1 MTTLGVELAGAL
13 SLALNRLRSWV
24 PAFAGMTPMV
34 LALALLAACADGT
47 GAFERGR
54 AAFEAGDMRA
64 ARVELMNALQADPA
78 NAAARLLKAR
88 IDLALGDGVAAEA
101 EVVRARQAG
110 TGVEETRHLL
120 AHARLLQG
128 DARGALSEVGEPT
141 GADAAYRARI
151 RARALAAL
159 GDGGAGAMF
168 DRAMALGPRDSEVF
182 ADVAIFRRNQGNI
195 AGALQAVDQAVAFGP
210 RNARALLLRGELTR
224 SQYGLAAALPWFDR
238 ALEVDPGYVDA
249 RLERAITYGDLGR
262 MQDMLADARE
272 AHRLS
277 GGVSNMAFYLQAVL
291 AARARDYELARAVY
305 NRTNGAFADRPSG
318 MLLESAIDFGM
329 GNVERAAQRL
339 ARLVAIQPGNR
350 RARRLLA
357 AARSR
362 MDDPAGVIAAIAPLA
377 VRPDADS
384 YSLTLMGRALAA
396 RDDAAGASAF
406 LARAAA
412 PPARSALDPLSPQD
426 FDALRRQA
434 MAEPG
439 NGPVQVRLISALL
452 ARGLGEEALARARQ
466 LQAANPGAPEVH
478 MLVGDA
484 LGTRGDFAGAAEQY
498 RRAANLAFSEPVALR
513 LIEALRR
520 SNQVPAADGVLTL
533 FLRQNPRNVP
543 AQIMAAARMMER
555 EEWAE
560 AIAVYEGLRRRIGN
574 NDATI
579 LNNLAWAYAETG
591 DFDRALPYARRAW
604 ALDRDNPAT
613 ADTLGWILYRGGSDP
628 LRGLA
633 LMEQAARGAPN
644 DAAIRRRLE
653 QARRG

>member
-1 MTTLGVELAGAL
+1 MRPALAFLLG
-13 SLALNRLRSWV
+13 
-24 PAFAGMTPMV
+24 
-34 LALALLAACADGT
+34 ALALLAACADSG

-78 NAAARLLKAR
+78 NASAWLLKAR
-88 IDLALGDGVAAEA
+88 VDLALGDGVAAEA

-128 DARGALSEVGEPT
+128 DPRGALNEVGEPT

-159 GDGGAGAMF
+159 GDSAAGAMF
-168 DRAMALGPRDSEVF
+168 DRAMALGPRDSDVF
-182 ADVAIFRRNQGNI
+182 ADVAIFRRASGNI
-195 AGALQAVDQAVAFGP
+195 AGALQAVDQAVAAGP
-210 RNARALLLRGELTR
+210 NNARALLLRGELTR
-224 SQYGLAAALPWFDR
+224 GQYGLAAALPWFDR
-238 ALEVDPGYVDA
+238 AIQIDPGYVDA

-262 MQDMLADARE
+262 MEDMLADARE

-277 GGVSNMAFYLQAVL
+277 GGANNMAYYLQAVL
-291 AARARDYELARAVY
+291 AARARDYELARSIF
-305 NRTNGAFADRPSG
+305 NRTNGAFAERPSG

-329 GNVERAAQRL
+329 GNVEQAATRL
-339 ARLVAIQPGNR
+339 TRLIAMQPGNR

-357 AARSR
+357 ASRWR
-362 MDDPAGVIAAIAPLA
+362 MDDPAGVIAALEPLVA
-377 VRPDADS
+377 RPDADS
-384 YSLTLMGRALAA
+384 YSLTLMGRALA
-396 RDDAAGASAF
+396 RRGDAAGASAY

-412 PPARSALDPLSPQD
+412 PTPARSALDPLAPEE

-434 MAEPG
+434 EAEPG

-452 ARGLGEEALARARQ
+452 ARGLGGEALDRARR

-484 LGTRGDFAGAAEQY
+484 LGTRGDFAGAVEQY

-520 SNQVPAADGVLTL
+520 SGQLDAADGVLAL
-533 FLRQNPRNVP
+533 FLQQNPRNVP
-543 AQIMAAARMMER
+543 AQIMVAARMMAR

-560 AIAVYEGLRRRIGN
+560 AIEVYEGLRRRLGN

-579 LNNLAWAYAETG
+579 LNNLAWAYAQTG
-591 DFDRALPYARRAW
+591 DYERALPYARRAW
-604 ALDRDNPAT
+604 SLDRDNPAT

-628 LRGLA
+628 VGGLA
-633 LMEQAARGAPN
+633 LMEQAARGAPSN
-644 DAAIRRRLE
+644 AAIRRRLE